1 MNELKSLD
9 QKTGTNDVAYQSLFR
24 WRLIGAV
31 ACVWLALYAAVAQAQ
46 IKAFPQA
53 EGFGAAA
60 NGGRGGDVYH
70 VTSLSDNGSL
80 GTLRHGIESAPTSGR
95 TIVFDVGGWITLNSN
110 LGIVS
115 SKRNITIAGQT
126 APGGIGV
133 RGAKFSIGAD
143 DVVIRHMTFRPG
155 KGAGRV
161 DSVNT
166 NDDAQRV
173 IYDHVSAGFSYD
185 ENFSVQATDVTLQ
198 FSTVS
203 YGLQD
208 HSAGSLLEN
217 PHRLT
222 MHHNLYAHNHTRNPK
237 ARVFETLD
245 WINNVVYDYD
255 IGMNLDGTDSV
266 GYFWTQNID
275 GNYYITGP
283 GDTGNRIV
291 TGGTVDDYGT
301 WWGTNAYD
309 GDGDNVHDG
318 VNYIRGQRDFSTV
331 WGGLTT
337 WSETPYPRTDP
348 VWQEATSQAAYGR
361 VLAEFGATPW
371 NRGEVDQLLHND
383 VVNRS
388 GTILTHENQLVARGV
403 TNGGFG
409 TLGGAAAPLDTD
421 RDGMP
426 DAWEIRHGLSTAA
439 ANNNGDFDDDGYTDL
454 EEYLNDVAAFK
465 AAGPLE
471 FAGDGRYA
479 DWSNWTRRWEPSR
492 LDEVHVDQGTA
503 VVDAVGQKA
512 GSLKIGTSAGDVA
525 EVSITNGW
533 LEVTDDV
540 VIGTH
545 DDADARLTL
554 SNGRLKAN
562 KLSKGAGGEFIFNGG
577 FLAVNEV
584 DFPLVNSGGTI
595 APGSSI
601 GHMDVG
607 GDLTMLGGRLEIEL
621 ASLLSSDTID
631 VEGKVTL
638 GGVLNVKLLGGLF
651 PTGGRWEIITATDG
665 FAGNFSRIS
674 SGFST
679 RIDGNRLF
687 LQAIPE
693 PATWQLLSLAGLTAA
708 RRRRLH
714 SLGQQRGR
722 FAAR

>member
-1 MNELKSLD
+1 MNDLKRLD
-9 QKTGTNDVAYQSLFR
+9 QMLGSNTLAKKL
-24 WRLIGAV
+24 RLVWGVVGAA
-31 ACVWLALYAAVAQAQ
+31 ACGALLLAAAPARAQ

-133 RGAKFSIGAD
+133 RGGKFSVGAD

-155 KGAGRV
+155 KGAGRQ

-166 NDDAQRV
+166 NADAQRV

-203 YGLQD
+203 HGLQD

-217 PHRLT
+217 PRRLT

-245 WINNVVYDYD
+245 WINNVVYDYN

-318 VNYIRGQRDFSTV
+318 VDYVRGQRDFSTV

-348 VWQEATSQAAYGR
+348 VWQEATTQAAYER

-409 TLGGAAAPLDTD
+409 TLGGVAAPLDTD

-426 DAWEIRHGLSTAA
+426 DAWEIRHGLSTTM
-439 ANNNGDFDDDGYTDL
+439 ANNNGDFDEDGYTDL

-465 AAGPLE
+465 APGPLE
-471 FAGDGRYA
+471 FTGDGRYA

-503 VVDAVGQKA
+503 IVDAVGQKA
-512 GSLKIGTSAGDVA
+512 GSLQIGTSAGDVA

-533 LEVTDDV
+533 LEVTDEV
-540 VIGTH
+540 VIGAH
-545 DDADARLTL
+545 DESDARLTL

-562 KLSKGAGGEFIFNGG
+562 KLSKGAGGEFVFNGG

-584 DFPLVNSGGTI
+584 DFALVNSGGTI
-595 APGSSI
+595 TPGSSI
-601 GHMDVG
+601 GHMDVA
-607 GDLTMLGGRLEIEL
+607 GDLTLLNGRLEIEL

-638 GGVLNVKLLGGLF
+638 GGLLNVKLLGGML
-651 PTGGRWEIITATDG
+651 PEGGEWEIITATEG
-665 FAGNFSRIS
+665 FTGRFSRIS

-679 RIDGNRLF
+679 RIDGNRL
-687 LQAIPE
+687 LLTAIPE
-693 PATWQLLSLAGLTAA
+693 PATWQLISLAAMFGF
-708 RRRRLH
+708 RRL
-714 SLGQQRGR
+714 SRS
-722 FAAR
+722 